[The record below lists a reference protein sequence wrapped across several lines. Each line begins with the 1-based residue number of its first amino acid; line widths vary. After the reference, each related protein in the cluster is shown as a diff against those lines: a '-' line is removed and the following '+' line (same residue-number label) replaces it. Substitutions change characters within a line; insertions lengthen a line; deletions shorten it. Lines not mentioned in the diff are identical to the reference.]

1 MLGMKRVFCLKIP
14 NAMASSKQ
22 IQSTIRLCAVLIT
35 IAGLSFLGSQVAS
48 AENPE
53 TKGPSPLIAT
63 ATPAKVPTV
72 PAPGPLAQ
80 PRSLKQVG
88 LPIQQTL
95 AEIPSD
101 NPQIPEKIALG
112 EKLFFDPRLSADGT
126 VACASCHD
134 PERAFTDGR
143 PASIGV
149 KGRVGQR
156 NAPSILNALYNKKQF
171 WDGRAKTLED
181 QAVMPIT
188 NPSEMGQA
196 NIDSAVTMLTAI
208 AEYKDEFQRVFGQD
222 PTGLTLVRAIAAYER
237 TLVSFD
243 SPFDHFIAGDPNA
256 IDDAAKRGWVLF
268 NTKAECNRCHASVNR
283 DVTYFT
289 DFEFHNIGIGILRHN
304 VTPLAIKAMQEIQKG
319 DLPAVD
325 RAAIQSDYSVLG
337 RFLLT
342 RQDADIASFKT
353 PSLRNVLI
361 TAPYFHDGSMQTLW
375 DAVDHYNKGDG
386 LKDPWLDDDIE
397 PLALTEDEIDDLVA
411 FMASLTSPEYKE
423 IGIKELAR
431 QRALSRVNR
440 PQRDTARAFG
450 PKPARPKAPTLP
462 NDSAHP

>member
-1 MLGMKRVFCLKIP
+1 
-14 NAMASSKQ
+14 MASRKQ
-22 IQSTIRLCAVLIT
+22 IQSITGTWAVLST
-35 IAGLSFLGSQVAS
+35 AAGLLFVGSRVAS
-48 AENPE
+48 AESPE
-53 TKGPSPLIAT
+53 PKGPSPLIAT
-63 ATPAKVPTV
+63 ATPAKVPPV
-72 PAPGPLAQ
+72 PVPGPLAQ

-88 LPIQQTL
+88 LPMQQTL
-95 AEIPSD
+95 AEIPPD

-156 NAPSILNALYNKKQF
+156 NAPTILNVLYNKKQF
-171 WDGRAKTLED
+171 WDGRAETLED

-196 NIDSAVTMLTAI
+196 NMDAAVTTLTAI
-208 AEYKDEFQRVFGQD
+208 AEYKDEFQRIFGQD

-237 TLVSFD
+237 TLGSFD
-243 SPFDHFIAGDPNA
+243 SPFDHFIAGDANA
-256 IDDAAKRGWVLF
+256 IDDAAKRGWMLF
-268 NTKAECNRCHASVNR
+268 NTKAKCNACHAAVRN

-397 PLALTEDEIDDLVA
+397 LLALTEDEIDDLVA

-431 QRALSRVNR
+431 QRALSRVSR

-462 NDSAHP
+462 NDSSHP

>member
-1 MLGMKRVFCLKIP
+1 
-14 NAMASSKQ
+14 MASRKQ
-22 IQSTIRLCAVLIT
+22 IQSITGMWAVLST
-35 IAGLSFLGSQVAS
+35 AAGLLFVGSRVAS
-48 AENPE
+48 AESPE
-53 TKGPSPLIAT
+53 PKGPSPVIAT
-63 ATPAKVPTV
+63 ATPAKVPPV
-72 PAPGPLAQ
+72 PVAGPLAG

-95 AEIPSD
+95 AEIPAD

-112 EKLFFDPRLSADGT
+112 EKLFFEPRLSADGT

-143 PASIGV
+143 PASVGIQ
-149 KGRVGQR
+149 GRVGQR
-156 NAPSILNALYNKKQF
+156 NAPTVLNALYNKKQF
-171 WDGRAKTLED
+171 WDGRSETLED
-181 QAVMPIT
+181 QAAMPIT
-188 NPSEMGQA
+188 NPSEIGQA
-196 NIDSAVTMLTAI
+196 SLDTAVATLRAI
-208 AEYKDEFQRVFGQD
+208 AEYKEEFQHVFGQD
-222 PTGLTLVRAIAAYER
+222 PTRLTLVRAIAAYER

-268 NTKAECNRCHASVNR
+268 NTKAKCNRCHASVNH
-283 DVTYFT
+283 DVVYFT
-289 DFEFHNIGIGILRHN
+289 DFEFHNIGIGILRHH
-304 VTPLAIKAMQEIQKG
+304 VTPLALKAMQEIKKG
-319 DLPAVD
+319 DLPAID
-325 RAAIQSDYSVLG
+325 RAAIQSDFSVLG
-337 RFLLT
+337 RFLVT
-342 RQDADIASFKT
+342 RQEADIASFKT
-353 PSLRNVLI
+353 PTLRNVLV

-423 IGIKELAR
+423 IGIKEFAR
-431 QRALSRVNR
+431 QRALARTSR

-450 PKPARPKAPTLP
+450 PKPEKPKAPSLT
-462 NDSAHP
+462 NDSSHP